1 MTPNRVAT
9 DDPHHPLRC
18 APGAGDGVSDPIST
32 WTEASLVL
40 ALRTRYP
47 SNEWA
52 LVTQVRDGA
61 GLDRRTFDAVAIG
74 LWGSRGHPVHG
85 FECKVSKNDWK
96 RELAKPEKAEP
107 LVAFCNYWWTVAP
120 KGIVDPWTLPDGW
133 GLLEAH
139 PNGTIH
145 TVREAP
151 RREAKP
157 PTMGF
162 VAQLAKRL
170 IAERPATAEIE
181 AADKAGYERGQAS
194 SASNQSYTAQ
204 QIESER
210 DDLRERIRVFEEASG
225 LSLDFGRYDGASLR
239 DYAATVRLVVESQGK
254 GWEKPLARLR
264 NARDAA
270 QRFLERTD
278 ELIGESTLDL
288 SA

>member
-1 MTPNRVAT
+1 V
-9 DDPHHPLRC
+9 
-18 APGAGDGVSDPIST
+18 
-32 WTEASLVL
+32 
-40 ALRTRYP
+40 
-47 SNEWA
+47 
-52 LVTQVRDGA
+52 
-61 GLDRRTFDAVAIG
+61 DRRTEGHSGPLDSARWLGPAG
-74 LWGSRGHPVHG
+74 GSPERDDSHRARGTP
-85 FECKVSKNDWK
+85 
-96 RELAKPEKAEP
+96 
-107 LVAFCNYWWTVAP
+107 
-120 KGIVDPWTLPDGW
+120 
-133 GLLEAH
+133 
-139 PNGTIH
+139 
-145 TVREAP
+145 P
-151 RREAKP
+151 RS
-157 PTMGF
+157 
-162 VAQLAKRL
+162 
-170 IAERPATAEIE
+170 E